1 MDNWNKF
8 NETSL
13 PSKEE
18 FYSNLNMS
26 NISDKE
32 YEYANKIWNTL
43 NIKNLGEYHDL
54 YLQLDTV
61 LLADVFENFRKVCLT

>member
-43 NIKNLGEYHDL
+43 DIKNLGEYHDL